1 MSDFRRSRAVPPQ
14 PQSNA
19 TMEILLLSIG
29 HTNQCITGRKMAL
42 TNLRGSLSFDR
53 WRRWSFVHQHP
64 PHRSHTNDANDATTI
79 GILLPS
85 IGTYHRM
92 YHRPND
98 GIHKAPSSILRSSV
112 AMIMIVIVCVSTINI
127 GLTAA
132 TNDAT
137 IILPSIGTYHRMYHR
152 PNDSILWSFVFYLP
166 SLSLLPFDRWQQRW
180 LFGIYIAAD
189 RGSTKIERWVCH
201 RKDGTWP

>member
-1 MSDFRRSRAVPPQ
+1 MYHRPKDGTHESPSP
-14 PQSNA
+14 
-19 TMEILLLSIG
+19 
-29 HTNQCITGRKMAL
+29 
-42 TNLRGSLSFDR
+42 LSFDR
-53 WRRWSFVHQHP
+53 RRRWSFVHQHP
-64 PHRSHTNDANDATTI
+64 PHLTVATNDANDDDATTI

-152 PNDSILWSFVFYLP
+152 PNDIVYYEASSSIFHRCLCCPSIGGSSDDYLA
-166 SLSLLPFDRWQQRW
+166 SR
-180 LFGIYIAAD
+180 YIAAD
-189 RGSTKIERWVCH
+189 QGSTKIERWVCN